1 VATVLRNGNY
11 RSFPSSQKALL
22 SSCSG
27 RYLPTAMYFPELFI
41 PGRPEVNQS
50 SSCLFSHLLVQKKP
64 SLFKALRVYH
74 KIVNIIKI
82 SNE

>member
-27 RYLPTAMYFPELFI
+27 RYLSTAMYFPELFI

-50 SSCLFSHLLVQKKP
+50 AQTSPFACSRETITKT
-64 SLFKALRVYH
+64 
-74 KIVNIIKI
+74 
-82 SNE
+82 